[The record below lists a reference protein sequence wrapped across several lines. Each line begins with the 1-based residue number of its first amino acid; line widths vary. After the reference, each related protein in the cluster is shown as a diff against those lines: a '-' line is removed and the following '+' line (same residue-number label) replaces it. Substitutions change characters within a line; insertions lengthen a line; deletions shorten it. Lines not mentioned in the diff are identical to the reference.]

1 MPLPPWDNIPV
12 VPMTEEE
19 LLKAFR
25 EERLIIGTKE
35 DLWARRVV
43 PRVSTKA

>member
-1 MPLPPWDNIPV
+1 
-12 VPMTEEE
+12 MTEEE

-43 PRVSTKA
+43 PGPGAKA